1 MLVHHPKMQRQPFSP
16 VIAAE
21 LYFSLNCVRIL
32 EAVIMF
38 VGQDTRVTENTE
50 NTHIEE
56 IKKENDKIVMKI
68 FGLDYEK
75 YFAQKRQD
83 ED

>member
-1 MLVHHPKMQRQPFSP
+1 
-16 VIAAE
+16 
-21 LYFSLNCVRIL
+21 
-32 EAVIMF
+32 MF
-38 VGQDTRVTENTE
+38 VGQDTRVTDTTE

-56 IKKENDKIVMKI
+56 IKKENDKIIMKI

-75 YFAQKRQD
+75 YFAQKSQD